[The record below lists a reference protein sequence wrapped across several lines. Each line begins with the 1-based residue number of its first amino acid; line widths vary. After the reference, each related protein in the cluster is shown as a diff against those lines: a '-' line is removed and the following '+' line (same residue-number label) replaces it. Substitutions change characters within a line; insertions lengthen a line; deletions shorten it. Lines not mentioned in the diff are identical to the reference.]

1 MDHKYPYRT
10 QLMNLPLDMFE
21 SEVTAK
27 ESYPAGRERALETR
41 RKISTGDLDSGQ
53 STKNACQ
60 PPRLFSRG

>member
-1 MDHKYPYRT
+1 
-10 QLMNLPLDMFE
+10 MNLPLDVLE

-27 ESYPAGRERALETR
+27 ESYPAGRGGHWKPGEKSPPETW
-41 RKISTGDLDSGQ
+41 DSGQ